1 MRGSKLPNMKLTKF
15 GHACVRLEKDAR
27 SLVIDPG
34 AMTPESGILDGAEA
48 VLITHEH
55 FDHFE
60 ADRLL
65 TAAAED
71 PRMTIF
77 TCPGVARHLTQFGDR
92 VRVVGNGDVLSAAG
106 FEVSVVGEKHHF
118 SHPDVPPVDNIGF
131 LIDGEVFHPGDALT
145 VLDVSTLLV
154 PGQAPWMTVPDMIAY
169 LRRMRPHRA
178 YAIHDGLINDWGIKV
193 LESVLNAEAQRL
205 GADIRRLKPG
215 ESVEL

>member
-1 MRGSKLPNMKLTKF
+1 MKLIKF
-15 GHACVRLEKDAR
+15 GHACVRLEKDTR

-34 AMTPESGILDGAEA
+34 AMTPEPGIMDGAEA

-60 ADRLL
+60 ADRLI
-65 TAAAED
+65 TAAAKD
-71 PRMTIF
+71 PRLTIY
-77 TCPGVARHLTQFGDR
+77 TYPGVARHLTQLSDR
-92 VRVVGNGDVLSAAG
+92 VRIVGNGDEFSVAG

-118 SHPDVPPVDNIGF
+118 SHPDVPPVDNVGF
-131 LIDGEVFHPGDALT
+131 LIDEAVFHPGDALT

-154 PGQAPWMTVPDMIAY
+154 PGQAPWMTVPDLISY
-169 LRRMRPHRA
+169 LRRMNPDRA
-178 YAIHDGLINDWGIKV
+178 YAIHDGLINDWGIQV
-193 LESVLNAEAQRL
+193 LESVLSAEAERL